1 MGNKNYSIIKDHSVA
16 PYNFV
21 SLPHRC
27 VFPYKTYEDLP
38 GHNILNELYLNG
50 CIEYEIVNETPLI
63 VGSSERNNGKVI
75 TPFKN
80 PKNKYTIPGNTIRGI
95 LRNNTAFLSLSSLED
110 FIEDDRFYF
119 RSFGKG
125 KNKKDYFK
133 RLNIGTKVVGGESMS
148 MPKNVNGGYVYK
160 DSRDKYVLVPSKKV
174 GNNDLSYFVISEQYL
189 RSIHPNVGENY
200 MYSSKIL
207 DLIENKNKYKSRG
220 YRPNQN
226 KKELLEDRND
236 KYKPYCVKISFEI
249 KGVRTVSKIG
259 KPGKY
264 KNQGYLMSS
273 EFIQGK
279 LAHYII
285 PEPDF
290 DSPDKIEISRD
301 NGRFK
306 FINFYKN
313 DLLRTKK
320 QREPDKIDK
329 ENDRTY
335 FFLPDKE
342 GRNSGKPIFYGKFN
356 DKLYFGFSPY
366 LRIPYDYSTKDLMPE
381 GYKDKSGF
389 SYVDALFGFTE
400 RGKEKYNYKGRLSFE
415 DAVCTDESPKLCG
428 EYRLVASEP
437 HASSYPSYLKQD
449 IIGGEDTKKIKNYND
464 SDSQIRGIKEYLN
477 RDNDTIND
485 TVENANENVNGK
497 VSENVSV
504 YIKPLAPKTV
514 FKGKIYFNNLTK
526 EELGLISWA
535 LKVKDGAY
543 ETIGYGKPYGFGR
556 VKVEN
561 INIKTEDIRKKY
573 SSMTA
578 DYYREENREVLVD
591 EYKKSFKEK
600 FNIDI
605 ELQAA
610 VKDFMILKT
619 LVVDR
624 NHENEARYMK
634 IKFYPDRS
642 KSNEFNMLKPLPNPE
657 ELEDI
662 LNGKFILR
670 ENSSSN
676 EINSN
681 HYRKTQKDNGKKH
694 IRSRG
699 NNPEHHDKDKFDSSS
714 GLNNSLGDQLKKWKN
729 ENEKKGR

>member
-1 MGNKNYSIIKDHSVA
+1 MGNKNYSIIRDHSVA

-21 SLPHRC
+21 SLPNRC

-38 GHNILNELYLNG
+38 GHDILDESYLNG

-63 VGSSERNNGKVI
+63 VGSSERNQGKVI

-80 PKNKYTIPGNTIRGI
+80 PQNKYVIPGNTIRGI

-110 FIEDDRFYF
+110 FIENDRFYF
-119 RSFGKG
+119 RSFGRG
-125 KNKKDYFK
+125 KDKKDYFK
-133 RLNIGTKVVGGESMS
+133 RLNIGTKVVDGESMS
-148 MPKNVNGGYVYK
+148 MPKNVNGGYIYK
-160 DSRDKYVLVPSKKV
+160 DSRGKYMLVPSKKV

-189 RSIHPNVGENY
+189 KGMHPNVGENY
-200 MYSSKIL
+200 MYNSEIL
-207 DLIENKNKYKSRG
+207 DLIENKNKYKSQG

-226 KKELLEDRND
+226 KKRLLKNNRNK
-236 KYKPYCVKISFEI
+236 KYEPYCVKISFEI
-249 KGVRTVSKIG
+249 KGIRTVSKIG

-279 LAHYII
+279 LAHYVI

-301 NGRFK
+301 SGRFK
-306 FINFYKN
+306 FIDFYKN

-320 QREPDKIDK
+320 WRDPDKIDNEK
-329 ENDRTY
+329 DKTY

-342 GRNSGKPIFYGKFN
+342 GKNSGKPIFYGKFN

-366 LRIPYDYSTKDLMPE
+366 LRIPYDYSIKDLMPE
-381 GYKDKSGF
+381 GYKDRSGF

-400 RGKEKYNYKGRLSFE
+400 RGKEKRSYKGRLCFE
-415 DAVCTDESPKLCG
+415 DAVCADESPKLCG
-428 EYRLVASEP
+428 QYKLVAGEP

-449 IIGGEDTKKIKNYND
+449 TISGRDPRKIKNYND

-477 RDNDTIND
+477 RDNDTID
-485 TVENANENVNGK
+485 DAVANANENVNGK
-497 VSENVSV
+497 VSENVSA
-504 YIKPLAPKTV
+504 YIRPLSPKTV
-514 FKGKIYFNNLTK
+514 FKGKIYFNNLTR

-535 LKVKDGAY
+535 LKVKDSAY

-561 INIKTEDIRKKY
+561 INVKTEDIHKKY

-578 DYYREENREVLVD
+578 DYYKEENRQVLID

-605 ELQAA
+605 DLQAA

-619 LVVDR
+619 LVVDK

-634 IKFYPDRS
+634 IQFYDNGR
-642 KSNEFNMLKPLPNPE
+642 KYNEFNMLKPLPDPE
-657 ELEDI
+657 KLRDI
-662 LNGKFILR
+662 LNNRITPNKNVDSNKTDVNHDKGKHAR
-670 ENSSSN
+670 S
-676 EINSN
+676 
-681 HYRKTQKDNGKKH
+681 KDNNLKFH
-694 IRSRG
+694 R
-699 NNPEHHDKDKFDSSS
+699 NKDKFDNGSD
-714 GLNNSLGDQLKKWKN
+714 LNNSLKDQLKKWEN
-729 ENEKKGR
+729 ENNKKNK

>member
-1 MGNKNYSIIKDHSVA
+1 MGNRNYSIIRDHSVA

-21 SLPHRC
+21 SLPNKC
-27 VFPYKTYEDLP
+27 VFPYKTYKDLP
-38 GHNILNELYLNG
+38 GHDILNESYLNG
-50 CIEYEIVNETPLI
+50 YIEYEIVNETPLI
-63 VGSSERNNGKVI
+63 VGSSERNQGKVI

-80 PKNKYTIPGNTIRGI
+80 PQNKYVIPGNTIRGI

-110 FIEDDRFYF
+110 FIENDRFYF

-125 KNKKDYFK
+125 KDRENYKN
-133 RLNIGTKVVGGESMS
+133 RLSIGAKVVNGESTS
-148 MPKNVNGGYVYK
+148 MPRKINGGYIYK

-189 RSIHPNVGENY
+189 RSIHPDVGEDY
-200 MYSSKIL
+200 MYNSEIL
-207 DLIENKNKYKSRG
+207 DLIRNKAKYKSQG

-226 KKELLEDRND
+226 KKQLLKNRND
-236 KYKPYCVKISFEI
+236 EYKPYYVKISFEI

-259 KPGKY
+259 KPGEY

-279 LAHYII
+279 LAHYVI

-290 DSPDKIEISRD
+290 DSPDKIGISRD
-301 NGRFK
+301 NGGFK
-306 FINFYKN
+306 FIDFYKN

-320 QREPDKIDK
+320 QRDPGKIDK
-329 ENDRTY
+329 KKDKTY

-342 GRNSGKPIFYGKFN
+342 GRNSGKPIFYYGKFN
-356 DKLYFGFSPY
+356 KDNNKFDKLYFGFSPY
-366 LRIPYDYSTKDLMPE
+366 LRIPYDYSIKDLMPE

-400 RGKEKYNYKGRLSFE
+400 RGKEKRNYKGRLSFE
-415 DAVCTDESPKLCG
+415 DVVCASESPKLCG
-428 EYRLVASEP
+428 EYRLVAGEP

-449 IIGGEDTKKIKNYND
+449 IISGKEPMKIKNYND

-477 RDNDTIND
+477 RDNDTIDD
-485 TVENANENVNGK
+485 TVANANENVNGK

-504 YIKPLAPKTV
+504 YIRPLSPKTV
-514 FKGKIYFNNLTK
+514 FKGKIYFNNLTR

-535 LKVKDGAY
+535 LKVKGGAY

-561 INIKTEDIRKKY
+561 INIKTEDIHKKY

-578 DYYREENREVLVD
+578 DYYRKENREVLID
-591 EYKKSFKEK
+591 EYKKSFKER

-605 ELQAA
+605 DLQAA
-610 VKDFMILKT
+610 VKDFIILKT
-619 LVVDR
+619 LVVDK

-642 KSNEFNMLKPLPNPE
+642 KSNEFNMLKPLPDPE
-657 ELEDI
+657 KLRDI
-662 LNGKFILR
+662 LK
-670 ENSSSN
+670 
-676 EINSN
+676 
-681 HYRKTQKDNGKKH
+681 
-694 IRSRG
+694 
-699 NNPEHHDKDKFDSSS
+699 
-714 GLNNSLGDQLKKWKN
+714 
-729 ENEKKGR
+729 